1 MTSLPLHPIIVHT
14 PIALLIFSV
23 LFELAGRALDAD
35 WWRRAAF
42 VLLLLGALGAAAA
55 VITGTAAGDAA
66 ERQGVAEQPVDQHE
80 DAGKLT
86 LGLAIGA
93 VAVRLLA
100 SRAGGLRAW
109 AGGLALALQ
118 LAAAIMV
125 GVAGYRGGRLVYEHG
140 AGVSVH
146 GVRVASDH
154 PARAAEHEEHE
165 EHDHHD

>member
-1 MTSLPLHPIIVHT
+1 MPSLPIHPVIVHT
-14 PIALLIFSV
+14 PIALLIFSA

-42 VLLLLGALGAAAA
+42 TLLLLGTLGAAAA
-55 VITGTAAGDAA
+55 VITGTRAGDAA
-66 ERQGVAEQPVDQHE
+66 EHQGVAEQPIDSHE

-93 VAVRLLA
+93 VVVRLLA
-100 SRAGGLRAW
+100 SRAGTLRGV

-146 GVRVASDH
+146 GTRVAADH
-154 PARAAEHEEHE
+154 PPATPSGD
-165 EHDHHD
+165 HD